1 MAEARVPSVMTGPDL
16 IPGYN
21 PNGPNG
27 LSGVIMATRVAT
39 FFTQPVFAGAP
50 PDDPSRLFIVERGGA
65 IKIIN
70 LESGQVLPTPFLNI
84 SGQILTDGERGLLGL
99 AFDPNF
105 ATNGFFYVNLING
118 SGNTEIRRYQ
128 VSSDP
133 NVANPASATTII
145 TINQPA
151 GSNNHKG
158 GWLGFGPDGDLYAS
172 LGDGGGSGDTFHNG
186 QNPNSLLGKILRID
200 VLSPA
205 DPGLNYHIP
214 ADNPFVGQA
223 GVRGEIFALGLRNPW
238 RPSFDS
244 ATGTLYIADV
254 GQDTW
259 EEIDIGQAGANYGWN
274 HFEGPATFPGGDAI
288 STGQVVAPIYSYNHT
303 VGHSITGG
311 YVFHGDGD
319 ALQGQY
325 FFADFVQGKIFTLR
339 FDGSTWVATDR
350 TSQIAIDVPGAALTQ
365 PSSFGEDAR
374 GNLYIVD
381 FGGNIFRL
389 TPTILSAPAPAGT
402 SADMMLRR
410 GADGIFEIYNVGN
423 NAIMA
428 AFELGQVG
436 TEWQVAGLGGF
447 FGNDTSDMLLRNVN
461 TGGFELYDV
470 SNNQITNT
478 AFLGSV
484 GTNWQVMGFGN
495 FGSLGETDM
504 ILRNSSTGGLEV
516 YNIKN
521 NQIIGASF
529 MGTVGV
535 EWQFSGVGNFSSR
548 GTSDML
554 LRNSNTGAL
563 QVYDINSNQITGT
576 ASMGNVGPEWQ
587 FSGVGNF
594 SGIPGETDLLLRNSH
609 TGGLQVYDISNNRI
623 TGAAFLGAV
632 GLDWQYAGVAP
643 IHAAGASDLVLRNVN
658 TGALQ
663 VYTVAGNTI
672 VGTASLGAIGL
683 DWSVGGFARDSAAAS
698 SASMGSPD
706 GSTSQLVQAMAGF
719 GGGNSAS
726 DISSA
731 APSAADSSQQPF
743 LAGPQHA

>member
-1 MAEARVPSVMTGPDL
+1 VPNIKATAGPDL
-16 IPGYN
+16 IPGYD

-50 PDDPSRLFIVERGGA
+50 PDDPSRLFIVERGGR

-70 LESGQVLPTPFLNI
+70 LDSGQVLPTPFLDV
-84 SGQILTDGERGLLGL
+84 SSQILTDGERGLLGL

-118 SGNTEIRRYQ
+118 SGNTEIRRYH

-133 NVANPASATTII
+133 NVADPSFTTII

-200 VLSPA
+200 VHSPA

-325 FFADFVQGKIFTLR
+325 FFADFVQGKVFTLS
-339 FDGSTWVATDR
+339 FNGSAWVATDR
-350 TSQIAIDVPGAALTQ
+350 TSQIVIDVPGAALTQ

-389 TPTILSAPAPAGT
+389 TPTILTAPAPAGT
-402 SADMMLRR
+402 TADMMLRR

-423 NAIMA
+423 GAILA
-428 AFELGQVG
+428 AFQLGQVG
-436 TEWQVAGLGGF
+436 TEWRVAGLGSF
-447 FGNDTSDMLLRNVN
+447 FGNDTSDMLLRNAN
-461 TGGFELYDV
+461 TGGFELYDI
-470 SNNQITNT
+470 SNNQITGA
-478 AFLGSV
+478 AFLGAV

-504 ILRNSSTGGLEV
+504 ILRDSSTGGLEV
-516 YNIKN
+516 YNIRN
-521 NQIIGASF
+521 NQIIGANF
-529 MGTVGV
+529 MGMVGV

-576 ASMGNVGPEWQ
+576 AFLGSVGPEWQ

-594 SGIPGETDLLLRNSH
+594 SGVPGETDLLLRNSN
-609 TGGLQVYDISNNRI
+609 TGGLQVYDISNNQI
-623 TGAAFLGAV
+623 TGAAFLGMV
-632 GLDWQYAGVAP
+632 GLDWQYAGIAA
-643 IHAAGASDLVLRNVN
+643 IHAAGASDLVLRNAN
-658 TGALQ
+658 TGALE
-663 VYTVAGNTI
+663 VYNIAGNTI
-672 VGTASLGAIGL
+672 VAAASLGAIGL
-683 DWSVGGFARDSAAAS
+683 DWSVGGFARDPGPASA
-698 SASMGSPD
+698 ASMGKSD
-706 GSTSQLVQAMAGF
+706 ASTSQLVQAMAGF
-719 GGGNSAS
+719 GGG
-726 DISSA
+726 
-731 APSAADSSQQPF
+731 AADTSATAPLSADTSQQTF
-743 LAGPQHA
+743 LTTPQHA

>member
-1 MAEARVPSVMTGPDL
+1 VPSAIAGPDL

-27 LSGVIMATRVAT
+27 LSGVIMATRVET

-70 LESGQVLPTPFLNI
+70 LDSGQVLSTPFLDV
-84 SGQILTDGERGLLGL
+84 SSQILKDGERGLLGL

-128 VSSDP
+128 VSSSNP
-133 NVANPASATTII
+133 NIADPASATTII
-145 TINQPA
+145 TINQPS

-172 LGDGGGSGDTFHNG
+172 LGDGGGSNDQFHNG
-186 QNPNSLLGKILRID
+186 QNINSLLGKILRID
-200 VLSPA
+200 VHSQP
-205 DPGLNYHIP
+205 DPGLQYHIP
-214 ADNPFVGQA
+214 ADNPFVGQPGA
-223 GVRGEIFALGLRNPW
+223 DEIFALGLRNPW

-259 EEIDIGQAGANYGWN
+259 EEIDIGQKGANYGWN
-274 HFEGPATFPGGDAI
+274 HFEGPGPFTGPNPDPI
-288 STGQVVAPIYSYNHT
+288 SIGPVVAPIYSYNHT

-311 YVFHGDGD
+311 YVYRGDGD

-325 FFADFVQGKIFTLR
+325 FFADFVQGKVFTLS
-339 FDGSTWVATDR
+339 FNGSAWVATDR
-350 TSQIAIDVPGAALTQ
+350 TSQIVTDVPGAALTQ

-389 TPTILSAPAPAGT
+389 TPTVLSAPPPAGT
-402 SADMMLRR
+402 TADMILRR
-410 GADGIFEIYNVGN
+410 GVDGMFEIYNVGN
-423 NAIMA
+423 SAILA
-428 AFELGQVG
+428 AFQLGQVG
-436 TEWQVAGLGGF
+436 TEWRVAGLGAF

-461 TGGFELYDV
+461 TGGFQLYDI
-470 SNNQITNT
+470 SNNQITGA
-478 AFLGSV
+478 AFLGAV

-495 FGSLGETDM
+495 FSSLGETDM
-504 ILRNSSTGGLEV
+504 ILRNSNTGGLQV
-516 YNIKN
+516 YDIRN
-521 NQIIGASF
+521 NQIIGTNF
-529 MGTVGV
+529 MGTVGL

-554 LRNSNTGAL
+554 LRNSNTGGL
-563 QVYDINSNQITGT
+563 QVYDINSNQITGS
-576 ASMGNVGPEWQ
+576 AFLGSVGPEWQ

-594 SGIPGETDLLLRNSH
+594 SGVPGETDLLLRNSS
-609 TGGLQVYDISNNRI
+609 TGGLQVYDISNNQI
-623 TGAAFLGAV
+623 TGSAFLGTV
-632 GLDWQYAGVAP
+632 GLDWQFAGIAP
-643 IHAAGASDLVLRNVN
+643 VHAAGASDLVLRSVN
-658 TGALQ
+658 TGALE
-663 VYTVAGNTI
+663 VYAIAGNTI
-672 VGTASLGAIGL
+672 VAASSLGAIGL
-683 DWSVGGFARDSAAAS
+683 DWSVGGFAVDRPTGSVGNSDAQLDS
-698 SASMGSPD
+698 
-706 GSTSQLVQAMAGF
+706 TTQLVQAMAGF
-719 GGGNSAS
+719 GGSAS
-726 DISSA
+726 DTSTA
-731 APSAADSSQQPF
+731 VPLATDSSQQPF
-743 LAGPQHA
+743 LSNPQHA